1 MSPSSTA
8 KFKNPRGKY
17 NFQGRTCSISGV
29 GSYVPEKILT
39 NAELE
44 KMVDTSDEWI
54 TSRTGIKER
63 RLAAKN
69 EFTSD
74 LAAQAALRALG
85 LRHRLPGFTAEVLD
99 GLRHVGRVEEARVV
113 GVDDGPE
120 CWSLGGH

>member
-1 MSPSSTA
+1 MSPSAQS
-8 KFKNPRGKY
+8 KFRNPRARF
-17 NFQGRTCSISGV
+17 NFQGRSCSVTGV
-29 GSYVPEKILT
+29 GSYVPARVLT

-74 LAAQAALRALG
+74 LATQAALRALHQAG
-85 LRHRLPGFTAEVLD
+85 VTAQHLD
-99 GLRHVGRVEEARVV
+99 LIVV
-113 GVDDGPE
+113 ATITPDMPFPSTACLVQDKIG
-120 CWSLGGH
+120 